1 LRLYDSQARQ
11 WNQLWATS
19 NDGTLGQSMIGDFK
33 NGGGEFYDQEL
44 LNGRAIFVRWARFS
58 PLQIHA
64 TLNNRS

>member
-1 LRLYDSQARQ
+1 
-11 WNQLWATS
+11 
-19 NDGTLGQSMIGDFK
+19 MIGDFK